1 MPTVEGPTARSA
13 IATPSPVRVG
23 QMQSIRVLLVE
34 PEKTG
39 RETLVGELG
48 RRGIAVRCID
58 GPASLLGTPRRSF
71 DADVI
76 VAGWGMPKMSG
87 LEMWGRLRR
96 NGVDTPLVLLAG
108 QASSPDDC
116 LAFEP
121 DAGKFIGKARGVD
134 ALARRLKI
142 LARGGRA

>member
-1 MPTVEGPTARSA
+1 MPTVVGPAARSA
-13 IATPSPVRVG
+13 IAVPSPVRVG

-39 RETLVGELG
+39 RESLIGELA
-48 RRGIAVRCID
+48 RRGIAVRCIE
-58 GPASLLGTPRRSF
+58 GAAALLASPRAAV

-96 NGVDTPLVLLAG
+96 SGVDVPVVLLAG
-108 QASSPDDC
+108 PAMSLDDC

-121 DAGKFIGKARGVD
+121 DVGRFIGKARGVD
-134 ALARRLKI
+134 ALVRRLKV
-142 LARGGRA
+142 LARGLRA